1 MNNLITIG
9 YAAVQTNKENG
20 NEFIA
25 VKGNAVVEGKLI
37 NAQINIDG
45 KTEGVYARLKT
56 IAEKFAEADSLGSP
70 DLYPRGLAL
79 EAPFGFGI
87 DWDQTRKPFVHEK
100 GPRKGQSDISAWLIR
115 PIRGEGASLKITLA
129 PPLKMEVDP
138 AAEALLA
145 KYGV

>member
-87 DWDQTRKPFVHEK
+87 DWDQVRKPFVHEK
-100 GPRKGQSDISAWLIR
+100 GPR
-115 PIRGEGASLKITLA
+115 
-129 PPLKMEVDP
+129 
-138 AAEALLA
+138 
-145 KYGV
+145 